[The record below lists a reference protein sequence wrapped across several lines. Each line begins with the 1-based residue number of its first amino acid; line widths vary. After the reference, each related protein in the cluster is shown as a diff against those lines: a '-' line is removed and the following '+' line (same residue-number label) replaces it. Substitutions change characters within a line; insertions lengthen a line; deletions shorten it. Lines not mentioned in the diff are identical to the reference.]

1 MPSLLMIGVLELNKG
16 VGMCIIRQPHGPG
29 RPSASSEFRTKSG
42 AVRTG
47 SPKTNAKLK
56 KGHT

>member
-1 MPSLLMIGVLELNKG
+1 
-16 VGMCIIRQPHGPG
+16 MCIIRQPHGPG

-42 AVRTG
+42 VVRTG